1 MQIIKPSV
9 ELVNPISYKQ
19 MLNTVELAIRNCYQ
33 SYDKM
38 KGGSDEAII
47 KGCIARGHNSPLEF
61 GNVAVHLITDRAV
74 MAQLTRHRIAS
85 YAIMSQRYVNYSKDK
100 FGNSIDFIQPNGLSD
115 EAYDNWVGACKVAEA
130 AYMVMTKDLGTPAEV
145 ARSVLPNCTATS
157 IYMSANIREWRAL
170 FSLRCDFHAQSDI
183 RDLMTN
189 LLELM
194 YEQYPVFFE
203 DLYKKYVGIKSN
215 QC

>member
-9 ELVNPISYKQ
+9 ELVNPVPYKQ

-38 KGGSDEAII
+38 KDGSDEAII
-47 KGCIARGHNSPLEF
+47 KGCIARQHFSPLEF
-61 GNVAVHLITDRAV
+61 GNIAVHLITDRAV
-74 MAQLTRHRIAS
+74 MAQLTRHRVAS

-100 FGNSIDFIQPNGLSD
+100 FGNSIDFIEPEGLSN
-115 EAYDNWVGACKVAEA
+115 EAYDNWVGACRVAEA

-157 IYMSANIREWRAL
+157 IYMSANIREWMAL
-170 FSLRCDFHAQSDI
+170 FSLRCDSHAQRDI
-183 RDLMTN
+183 RNLMKAT
-189 LLELM
+189 LKLM
-194 YEQYPVFFE
+194 YEQYPVFFG
-203 DLYKKYVGIKSN
+203 DLYEKFCTNEG
-215 QC
+215 

>member
-9 ELVNPISYKQ
+9 ELVNPVPYKQ

-38 KGGSDEAII
+38 KDGSDEAII
-47 KGCIARGHNSPLEF
+47 RGIIKSGHEAMIEF
-61 GNVAVHLITDRAV
+61 GNVTVHFVTDRAV
-74 MAQLTRHRIAS
+74 LAQLSRHRLLSEAVQ
-85 YAIMSQRYVNYSKDK
+85 SQRYVNYSKDK
-100 FGNSIDFIQPNGLSD
+100 FGSSIKVIEPEGLSN

-157 IYMSANIREWRAL
+157 IYASANIREWRHI
-170 FSLRCDFHAQSDI
+170 FELRCDSHSQRDI
-183 RDLMTN
+183 RNLMKST
-189 LLELM
+189 LKLM
-194 YEQYPVFFE
+194 YEQYPVFFG
-203 DLYKKYVGIKSN
+203 DLYEKFCTNEG
-215 QC
+215 

>member
-1 MQIIKPSV
+1 MRIIEPKA
-9 ELVNPISYKQ
+9 ELVNPIPYKQ

-38 KGGSDEAII
+38 KDGSDEAII
-47 KGCIARGHNSPLEF
+47 KGCIARQHFSPLEF

-100 FGNSIDFIQPNGLSD
+100 FGNSIEFIQPNGLSD
-115 EAYDNWVGACKVAEA
+115 AAYDNWVGACKVAEA

-170 FSLRCDFHAQSDI
+170 FNLRCDSHAQSDI

-189 LLELM
+189 LLKLM

-203 DLYKKYVGIKSN
+203 DLYEKYVKN
-215 QC
+215 

>member
-9 ELVNPISYKQ
+9 ELVNPVPYKQ

-38 KGGSDEAII
+38 KDGSAEAII
-47 KGCIARGHNSPLEF
+47 KGCIARQHFSPLEF
-61 GNVAVHLITDRAV
+61 GNIAVHLITDRAV
-74 MAQLTRHRIAS
+74 MAQLTRHRVAS

-100 FGNSIDFIQPNGLSD
+100 FGNSIDFIEPEGLSN

-170 FSLRCDFHAQSDI
+170 FSLRCDSHAQRDI
-183 RDLMTN
+183 RKLMKAN
-189 LLELM
+189 LKLM
-194 YEQYPVFFE
+194 YEQYPVFFG
-203 DLYKKYVGIKSN
+203 DLYEKFCTNEG
-215 QC
+215 

>member
-1 MQIIKPSV
+1 MQIVKPSV
-9 ELVNPISYKQ
+9 ELVNPVPYKQ

-38 KGGSDEAII
+38 KDGSDEAII
-47 KGCIARGHNSPLEF
+47 KGCIARGHSSPLEF
-61 GNVAVHLITDRAV
+61 GNIAVHLITDRAV
-74 MAQLTRHRIAS
+74 MAQLTRHRVAS

-100 FGNSIDFIQPNGLSD
+100 FGNSIDFIEPEGLSN

-170 FSLRCDFHAQSDI
+170 FSLRCDSHAQRDI
-183 RDLMTN
+183 RNLMKAT
-189 LLELM
+189 LKLM
-194 YEQYPVFFE
+194 YEQYPVFFG
-203 DLYKKYVGIKSN
+203 DLYEKFCTNEG
-215 QC
+215 